1 MTTNL
6 ERQIDFIIETDKM
19 KRILRK
25 TKVLGT
31 DRYENDAEHTWHLVL
46 MALVLQEHA
55 NEPDLN
61 LLRVMKMLLVHDI
74 VEIDA
79 GDTFAYDEKGQED
92 KQEREQKAAD
102 RLFGL
107 LPDEQRDEVM
117 ALWHEFEAHETPEAK
132 FALALDRLHPMLL
145 NFHNEG
151 QSWRENGITADR
163 VLKRNAMI
171 EDGSEALWSYAERMV
186 RLAVERGYLQ
196 ERS

>member
-1 MTTNL
+1 MTTRL
-6 ERQIDFIIETDKM
+6 ERQIAFIIETDKL
-19 KRILRK
+19 KHILRK
-25 TKVLGT
+25 ARVLGA
-31 DRYENDAEHTWHLVL
+31 DRYENDAEHTWHLAL

-55 NEPDLN
+55 NDPNLDLA
-61 LLRVMKMLLVHDI
+61 RVMKMLLIHDI

-79 GDTFAYDEKGQED
+79 GDTFAYDEKGHED

-107 LPDEQRDEVM
+107 LPEEQRDEVM

-151 QSWRENGITADR
+151 QSWRENGITSDR
-163 VLKRNAMI
+163 VLKRNAVI
-171 EDGSEALWSYAERMV
+171 GEGSETLWSYAERMV
-186 RLAVERGYLQ
+186 RQAVERGYLP
-196 ERS
+196 E

>member
-1 MTTNL
+1 VTTNL